1 MPIPAAIAVVD
12 IVLKRERNRQIT
24 NARESLEDAT
34 PGQRLL
40 VLLADEYLQLH
51 VSRINGVDGGSNL
64 TLRLILNQVP
74 RFTNQTNRDGRT
86 YQRSPTHSYSYFQHW

>member
-51 VSRINGVDGGSNL
+51 VSRINGVGGGSNL

-74 RFTNQTNRDGRT
+74 RFTNQTQISDT
-86 YQRSPTHSYSYFQHW
+86 EYMLVQFMQQ